1 MTEALIHFNGMTP
14 ATIDALIDDY
24 LNSEAYRYGL
34 EEIVDDSELDDID
47 IELEEI
53 DEWSS
58 TRETIVGLF
67 CQVGAIVNLVRI
79 NRS

>member
-1 MTEALIHFNGMTP
+1 MTP

-53 DEWSS
+53 DE
-58 TRETIVGLF
+58 
-67 CQVGAIVNLVRI
+67 
-79 NRS
+79 